1 MFASTDFTLFSI
13 SAGQAP
19 LPAGARAL
27 FRLLLKLPTGC
38 RA

>member
-1 MFASTDFTLFSI
+1 MSKIPFHSPSFPATSTQL
-13 SAGQAP
+13 AQ
-19 LPAGARAL
+19 GARAQ

>member
-1 MFASTDFTLFSI
+1 MSKISFPPKSFFAAGATL
-13 SAGQAP
+13 P
-19 LPAGARAL
+19 EGARAQ

>member
-1 MFASTDFTLFSI
+1 MFTSLTF
-13 SAGQAP
+13 AP
-19 LPAGARAL
+19 MLHHPGLLLAVGSRAQ

>member
-1 MFASTDFTLFSI
+1 MSKIPFHSQSFSATGATLPEAS
-13 SAGQAP
+13 
-19 LPAGARAL
+19 RAQ

>member
-1 MFASTDFTLFSI
+1 MSKIPFSTSSFSATGTMLA
-13 SAGQAP
+13 AGSR
-19 LPAGARAL
+19 AR

>member
-1 MFASTDFTLFSI
+1 MSKIPFHTQSLSL
-13 SAGQAP
+13 AGTP
-19 LPAGARAL
+19 LALGARAE

>member
-1 MFASTDFTLFSI
+1 MSKFSFPSQSFFAAGPTLPE
-13 SAGQAP
+13 GAP
-19 LPAGARAL
+19 AQ

>member
-1 MFASTDFTLFSI
+1 MSKIPFHTQSFPA
-13 SAGQAP
+13 
-19 LPAGARAL
+19 AGATLPEGSRAQ

>member
-1 MFASTDFTLFSI
+1 MSKIPSHIQSFSRSGTLL
-13 SAGQAP
+13 AH
-19 LPAGARAL
+19 GARAE